1 MKRLMRSQK
10 DQKIAGVI
18 GGLGEYLEIDP
29 NLLRIGVVLLFFI
42 SAGIPVLL
50 TYLVAW
56 FVLPEAPDDTAT
68 QQTASPPQTTSTES
82 S

>member
-1 MKRLMRSQK
+1 MKRLMRSKK

-18 GGLGEYLEIDP
+18 GGLGEYLDVDP
-29 NLLRIGVVLLFFI
+29 NLLRIGVVLLFFL

-56 FVLPEAPDDTAT
+56 LVIPEAPDEPTT
-68 QQTASPPQTTSTES
+68 QQQPSHPQTTDSQS
-82 S
+82 P

>member
-1 MKRLMRSQK
+1 MRSKK

-18 GGLGEYLEIDP
+18 GGLGEYLEVDP
-29 NLLRIGVVLLFFI
+29 NLLRIGAVLLFFL

-56 FVLPEAPDDTAT
+56 FVLPEAPAETT
-68 QQTASPPQTTSTES
+68 VQQKSPPPQTTGTES